1 MRYTT
6 LKLGP
11 SDADIEGKEGANMA
25 KLVIQPTSTA
35 QWHALVS
42 EAESAANCVLS
53 EDLESYLVFLLMRFA
68 SNPHML
74 ARVIALDYL
83 NNTSTEG
90 RTRHEKL
97 RDVGDQCLLFS
108 GLFPKQAERRMV
120 KVSYF
125 VDLGRSAYQQ
135 LSDTITSKNTEIYAS
150 LSRDFVSLMDILQT
164 MRELQGS
171 RSVLTPLHAYELW
184 NDTGSR
190 HAFKIIRGLTDACPV
205 RSAASNAAFAFI
217 DNKMH

>member
-1 MRYTT
+1 
-6 LKLGP
+6 
-11 SDADIEGKEGANMA
+11 MA

-42 EAESAANCVLS
+42 EAENAADCVLT
-53 EDLESYLVFLLMRFA
+53 EDIESYLVFLLMRFA

-83 NNTSTEG
+83 NNSSNEG

-135 LSDTITSKNTEIYAS
+135 LSDTMASNSAAIYAN
-150 LSRDFVSLMDILQT
+150 LSRDFVSLMDILQS
-164 MRELQGS
+164 MRELQGN
-171 RSVLTPLHAYELW
+171 RSNLTPLHAYELW

-190 HAFKIIRGLTDACPV
+190 HAYKIIRTLTDACPI
-205 RSAASNAAFAFI
+205 RSNATNISLASA

>member
-1 MRYTT
+1 M
-6 LKLGP
+6 
-11 SDADIEGKEGANMA
+11 S

-42 EAESAANCVLS
+42 EAESAASCVLS

-83 NNTSTEG
+83 NNTSTER

-97 RDVGDQCLLFS
+97 REVGDQCLLFS

-125 VDLGRSAYQQ
+125 VDLGRSAYSQ
-135 LSDTITSKNTEIYAS
+135 LSDAIANKKTDIYAN

-164 MRELQGS
+164 MRELQGN

-190 HAFKIIRGLTDACPV
+190 HAFKVIRALTDACPV
-205 RSAASNAAFAFI
+205 RSMTSNPALAYI
-217 DNKMH
+217 DNKIH

>member
-1 MRYTT
+1 M
-6 LKLGP
+6 
-11 SDADIEGKEGANMA
+11 AN
-25 KLVIQPTSTA
+25 LVIQPTSTA

-42 EAESAANCVLS
+42 EAENAAKCVLT

-83 NNTSTEG
+83 NSSSTEG

-120 KVSYF
+120 KISYF

-135 LSDTITSKNTEIYAS
+135 LSDTMSSSSAEIYTH
-150 LSRDFVSLMDILQT
+150 LSRDFVALMDILQT
-164 MRELQGS
+164 MRELQGN
-171 RSVLTPLHAYELW
+171 RSNLTPLNAYELW
-184 NDTGSR
+184 NDTGSL
-190 HAFKIIRGLTDACPV
+190 HAYKIIRTLTDACPI
-205 RSAASNAAFAFI
+205 RSNTSNIAVAFA

>member
-1 MRYTT
+1 
-6 LKLGP
+6 
-11 SDADIEGKEGANMA
+11 MA
-25 KLVIQPTSTA
+25 KLVLQPTSTA

-42 EAESAANCVLS
+42 EAECAASCVLS

-83 NNTSTEG
+83 NNTSTER

-125 VDLGRSAYQQ
+125 VDLGRTAYQQ
-135 LSDTITSKNTEIYAS
+135 LSDTISNKSADIYGN

-171 RSVLTPLHAYELW
+171 RTALTPLHAYELW

-190 HAFKIIRGLTDACPV
+190 HAFKIIRTLTDACPV
-205 RSAASNAAFAFI
+205 RSDVSSLRLPFA

>member
-1 MRYTT
+1 
-6 LKLGP
+6 
-11 SDADIEGKEGANMA
+11 MA

-42 EAESAANCVLS
+42 EAECAASCVLT

-83 NNTSTEG
+83 NNTSTER

-135 LSDTITSKNTEIYAS
+135 LSDTISNKHADIYAN

-171 RSVLTPLHAYELW
+171 RSALTPLHAYELW

-190 HAFKIIRGLTDACPV
+190 HAFKIIRTLTDACPV
-205 RSAASNAAFAFI
+205 RSDVSTPGLPFA
-217 DNKMH
+217 DYKMH

>member
-1 MRYTT
+1 
-6 LKLGP
+6 
-11 SDADIEGKEGANMA
+11 MA

-42 EAESAANCVLS
+42 EAENAADCVLT

-83 NNTSTEG
+83 NNSSNEG

-135 LSDTITSKNTEIYAS
+135 LSDTMSSNSAAIYAN
-150 LSRDFVSLMDILQT
+150 LSRDFVSLMDILQS
-164 MRELQGS
+164 MRELQGN
-171 RSVLTPLHAYELW
+171 RSNLTPLNAYELW

-190 HAFKIIRGLTDACPV
+190 HAYKIIRTLTDACPI
-205 RSAASNAAFAFI
+205 RSNATNISLASA

>member
-1 MRYTT
+1 MRPAS
-6 LKLGP
+6 LKSWLLG
-11 SDADIEGKEGANMA
+11 ADIERKEGANMA

-42 EAESAANCVLS
+42 EAENAASCVLS

-83 NNTSTEG
+83 NHTSTEG

-135 LSDTITSKNTEIYAS
+135 LSDTVTSKNNEIFAS

-171 RSVLTPLHAYELW
+171 SSVLTPLHAYELW

-190 HAFKIIRGLTDACPV
+190 HAYKIIRSLTDSCPV
-205 RSAASNAAFAFI
+205 RSIAAYQTLAVI
-217 DNKMH
+217 DKQMH

>member
-1 MRYTT
+1 M
-6 LKLGP
+6 G
-11 SDADIEGKEGANMA
+11 

-42 EAESAANCVLS
+42 EAECSADCVLS

-83 NNTSTEG
+83 NNTSTEK

-135 LSDTITSKNTEIYAS
+135 LSDTVSAQSAEIYAN

-190 HAFKIIRGLTDACPV
+190 HAYKIIRALTDACPI
-205 RSAASNAAFAFI
+205 RSNFSNAALTHL
-217 DNKMH
+217 DNKIH

>member
-1 MRYTT
+1 LRSGS
-6 LKLGP
+6 LKSGLR
-11 SDADIEGKEGANMA
+11 SADIVSKEGANMA

-42 EAESAANCVLS
+42 EAENAASCVLN

-83 NNTSTEG
+83 NNTATER

-135 LSDTITSKNTEIYAS
+135 LSDTMSSKSADIYAS

-190 HAFKIIRGLTDACPV
+190 HAYKIIRALTDACPI
-205 RSAASNAAFAFI
+205 RSNMSNASLAYV
-217 DNKMH
+217 DHKMH